1 MLNYLPPEDRRL
13 TTAQVA
19 QIAGVAPG
27 TVNQW
32 AKKGLLPRF
41 SKAPK
46 GINTQ
51 QYYYDVRDVEALF
64 EAEEKQCPDTP
75 SLFEQEAVAAE

>member
-1 MLNYLPPEDRRL
+1 MSNYLPPKDRRL

-19 QIAGVAPG
+19 QIAGVSSG

-32 AKKGLLPRF
+32 AKKGLLPRY

-64 EAEEKQCPDTP
+64 AN
-75 SLFEQEAVAAE
+75 EQEAVAAE